1 MVGSDIINTQTPKT
15 PFLTVDIIIMSPK
28 DTIVLIKRKYDP
40 YKSYWALPGGFVEIG
55 ESVEQAAV
63 REAWEETG
71 LNVELVE
78 LVGVYSNPDRDPRGH
93 TVTIVYIAQTVFGNL
108 KADSDA
114 EDAFEF
120 TKDEIS
126 DLKLAF
132 DHKTILKN
140 ALNILNKRS

>member
-1 MVGSDIINTQTPKT
+1 MCPEN
-15 PFLTVDIIIMSPK
+15 
-28 DTIVLIKRKYDP
+28 TIVLIKRKYGP

-78 LVGVYSNPDRDPRGH
+78 LVGVYSNPDRDSRGH
-93 TVTIVYIAQTVFGNL
+93 TVTIAYIAQTVSGKL

-132 DHKTILKN
+132 DHKTILEN
-140 ALNILNKRS
+140 ALNILNK

>member
-1 MVGSDIINTQTPKT
+1 
-15 PFLTVDIIIMSPK
+15 MSPK
-28 DTIVLIKRKYDP
+28 DNIVLIKRKYDP

-71 LNVELVE
+71 LNVELVG

-93 TVTIVYIAQTVFGNL
+93 TVTIAYIAQTVSGNL

-126 DLKLAF
+126 DLKLGF
-132 DHKTILKN
+132 DHKTILEN
-140 ALNILNKRS
+140 ALNILNK

>member
-1 MVGSDIINTQTPKT
+1 
-15 PFLTVDIIIMSPK
+15 MSPK
-28 DTIVLIKRKYDP
+28 DTIVFIKRKYDP

-78 LVGVYSNPDRDPRGH
+78 LAGVYSNSDRDPRGH
-93 TVTIVYIAQTVFGNL
+93 TVTVAYIARIVSGNL

>member
-1 MVGSDIINTQTPKT
+1 
-15 PFLTVDIIIMSPK
+15 MSPK

-93 TVTIVYIAQTVFGNL
+93 TVTIAYIAQTVSGNL

-132 DHKTILKN
+132 DHKTILEN
-140 ALNILNKRS
+140 ALNILNK